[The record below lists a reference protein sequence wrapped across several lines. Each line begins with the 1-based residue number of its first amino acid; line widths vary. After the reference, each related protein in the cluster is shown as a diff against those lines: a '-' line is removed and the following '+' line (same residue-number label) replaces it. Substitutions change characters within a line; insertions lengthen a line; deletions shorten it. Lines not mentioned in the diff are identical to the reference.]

1 MRYEFLRLEH
11 VNLSC
16 ETILEDIQLTI
27 YQGEL
32 LGIVGQNQSG
42 KTALAKLL
50 CGLCQPDSGTV
61 YLDGEAVRMRDTDA
75 LVKHHI
81 MYMNYHSRLIES
93 MDLYENIGLPVFM
106 QKYGLIRTQK
116 KLRRRIRDICAKWDV
131 GLDLESPVAA
141 LNKADT
147 HLVLL
152 ARALVSGARMVILD
166 CITSGYTESQY
177 RRLSD
182 LIRRMTDAGIAVVYV
197 QQGIDSILHE
207 ARRTAVL
214 KAGRIVRVLFQD
226 EFSDTAVIRLLAG
239 NAAPKE
245 PEPVI
250 ETGEELYRLEEV
262 EIAPFARKLTVT
274 LHRGEAVGLAVQ
286 EEHARLAIAEA
297 LFGLRPLQ
305 GGSLSVKQE
314 KKKFAGAADA
324 LRNGIVLIPEA
335 PYHTALFPTM
345 KLYESVNF
353 FIPLLMGRRYGK
365 KQKEVQDYISENCF
379 RDMDGVD
386 GGMLPAALSHLQA
399 FLLALRKCRILK
411 PQIYVIVHPTLG
423 IDMWTHSVIYR
434 EIHSLLEE
442 GACVLLISPDAD
454 ELGSLCNKI
463 LFLDRTGRNKGSLCL
478 EELRQEQSRQQI
490 VRNLLEK

>member
-32 LGIVGQNQSG
+32 LGIVGQNQSE

-147 HLVLL
+147 HLALL

-166 CITSGYTESQY
+166 CITAGYTESQY

-207 ARRTAVL
+207 A
-214 KAGRIVRVLFQD
+214 
-226 EFSDTAVIRLLAG
+226 
-239 NAAPKE
+239 
-245 PEPVI
+245 
-250 ETGEELYRLEEV
+250 
-262 EIAPFARKLTVT
+262 
-274 LHRGEAVGLAVQ
+274 
-286 EEHARLAIAEA
+286 
-297 LFGLRPLQ
+297 
-305 GGSLSVKQE
+305 
-314 KKKFAGAADA
+314 
-324 LRNGIVLIPEA
+324 
-335 PYHTALFPTM
+335 PY
-345 KLYESVNF
+345 
-353 FIPLLMGRRYGK
+353 
-365 KQKEVQDYISENCF
+365 
-379 RDMDGVD
+379 
-386 GGMLPAALSHLQA
+386 
-399 FLLALRKCRILK
+399 
-411 PQIYVIVHPTLG
+411 
-423 IDMWTHSVIYR
+423 
-434 EIHSLLEE
+434 
-442 GACVLLISPDAD
+442 
-454 ELGSLCNKI
+454 
-463 LFLDRTGRNKGSLCL
+463 
-478 EELRQEQSRQQI
+478 
-490 VRNLLEK
+490 

>member
-32 LGIVGQNQSG
+32 LGIVGQNQSE

-75 LVKHHI
+75 LAKHHI
-81 MYMNYHSRLIES
+81 MYMYYHNRLIES

-116 KLRRRIRDICAKWDV
+116 KLRRRIRDICTKWDV

-147 HLVLL
+147 HLALL

-166 CITSGYTESQY
+166 CITAGYTESQY

-182 LIRRMTDAGIAVVYV
+182 LIRGMTDAGIAVVYV
-197 QQGIDSILHE
+197 QQGIDSILHK

-226 EFSDTAVIRLLAG
+226 EFSDIAVIRLLAG
-239 NAAPKE
+239 NAVPKE

-262 EIAPFARKLTVT
+262 EIA
-274 LHRGEAVGLAVQ
+274 
-286 EEHARLAIAEA
+286 EA

-314 KKKFAGAADA
+314 NKKFAGAADA

-353 FIPLLMGRRYGK
+353 FTPLLMGRKYGK
-365 KQKEVQDYISENCF
+365 MQKEVQDYISENCF

-423 IDMWTHSVIYR
+423 IDMWTHSIVYR

-454 ELGSLCNKI
+454 ELGSLV
-463 LFLDRTGRNKGSLCL
+463 
-478 EELRQEQSRQQI
+478 Q
-490 VRNLLEK
+490 

>member
-131 GLDLESPVAA
+131 GLVLESPVAA

-147 HLVLL
+147 HLALL

-207 ARRTAVL
+207 ARRSAIL

-262 EIAPFARKLTVT
+262 E
-274 LHRGEAVGLAVQ
+274 
-286 EEHARLAIAEA
+286 IAEA

-353 FIPLLMGRRYGK
+353 FTPLLMGRRYGK
-365 KQKEVQDYISENCF
+365 MQKEVQDYISENCF

-411 PQIYVIVHPTLG
+411 PQVYVIVHPTLG
-423 IDMWTHSVIYR
+423 IDMWTHSIVYR

-463 LFLDRTGRNKGSLCL
+463 LFLDRMGRNKGSLCL
-478 EELRQEQSRQQI
+478 EELRQERSRQQI

>member
-42 KTALAKLL
+42 KTSLAKLL

-75 LVKHHI
+75 LAKHHI
-81 MYMNYHSRLIES
+81 MYMYYHNRLIES

-147 HLVLL
+147 HLALL

-166 CITSGYTESQY
+166 CITAGYTESQY

-197 QQGIDSILHE
+197 QQGIDSILHK

-226 EFSDTAVIRLLAG
+226 EFSDIAVIRLLAG

-245 PEPVI
+245 PESVI

-262 EIAPFARKLTVT
+262 E
-274 LHRGEAVGLAVQ
+274 
-286 EEHARLAIAEA
+286 IAEA

-314 KKKFAGAADA
+314 NKKFAGAADA

-353 FIPLLMGRRYGK
+353 FTPLLMRRRYGK
-365 KQKEVQDYISENCF
+365 MQKEVQDYISENCF

-411 PQIYVIVHPTLG
+411 PQVYVIVHPTLG
-423 IDMWTHSVIYR
+423 IDMWTHSIVYR

-463 LFLDRTGRNKGSLCL
+463 LFLDRMGRNKGSLCL
-478 EELRQEQSRQQI
+478 EELRQERSRQQI

>member
-32 LGIVGQNQSG
+32 LGIVGQNQSE

-116 KLRRRIRDICAKWDV
+116 KLRRRIRDICTKWDV

-147 HLVLL
+147 HLALL

-166 CITSGYTESQY
+166 CITAGYTESQY

-197 QQGIDSILHE
+197 QQGIDSILHK

-226 EFSDTAVIRLLAG
+226 EFSDIAVIRLLAG
-239 NAAPKE
+239 NAVPKE

-262 EIAPFARKLTVT
+262 EIA
-274 LHRGEAVGLAVQ
+274 
-286 EEHARLAIAEA
+286 EA

-314 KKKFAGAADA
+314 NKKFAGAADA

-353 FIPLLMGRRYGK
+353 FTPLLMGRKYGK
-365 KQKEVQDYISENCF
+365 MQKEVQDYISENCF

-411 PQIYVIVHPTLG
+411 PQVYVIVHPTLG
-423 IDMWTHSVIYR
+423 IDMWTHSIVYR

-454 ELGSLCNKI
+454 ELGSLV
-463 LFLDRTGRNKGSLCL
+463 
-478 EELRQEQSRQQI
+478 Q
-490 VRNLLEK
+490 